1 MGRLLPV
8 STFPLSAFATHDEFI
23 LSRPDRRTRAGR
35 NRFAP
40 PRQRRDVTDADASTP
55 HDHLR
60 TTDLAPL
67 VETYGDLHLDP
78 SDDLFHRLVVS
89 VVNQLIS
96 TEAAKTIRGRLFDRF
111 EVTPQNILAA
121 DPDALREVGLS
132 GQKVEYVKN
141 VARWFDEQDV
151 TRERFA
157 DMTDSEVVADL
168 TEIKG
173 IGDWTAEMFLMFG
186 LGREDVFP
194 VGDLAVRRGME
205 QLFGEMTRGEMRT
218 RAEPWAPYR
227 SYASLYIWQH
237 YTDGDADID
246 GIEF

>member
-1 MGRLLPV
+1 M
-8 STFPLSAFATHDEFI
+8 
-23 LSRPDRRTRAGR
+23 
-35 NRFAP
+35 
-40 PRQRRDVTDADASTP
+40 TDADAPTP

-60 TTDLAPL
+60 TTDLEPL
-67 VETYGDLHLDP
+67 VETYGELHLDP
-78 SDDLFHRLVVS
+78 SDDLFQRLVVS

-111 EVTPQNILAA
+111 EVTPAGILAA
-121 DPDALREVGLS
+121 DADALREVGLS

-151 TRERFA
+151 TRDRFT

-168 TEIKG
+168 TEITG

-227 SYASLYIWQH
+227 SYAALYIWQH

>member
-1 MGRLLPV
+1 MGGLPSV
-8 STFPLSAFATHDEFI
+8 STFPLSGFTTRDAFIRYGLT
-23 LSRPDRRTRAGR
+23 TGR
-35 NRFAP
+35 NRFAS
-40 PRQRRDVTDADASTP
+40 PRQRPVVTDAASP

-67 VETYGDLHLDP
+67 VDAYGELHLDP
-78 SDDLFHRLVVS
+78 ADDIFRRLVVS

-111 EVTPQNILAA
+111 EVTPEGILAA
-121 DPDALREVGLS
+121 DEEALRDVGLS

-141 VARWFDEQDV
+141 IARWFREEDV
-151 TRERFA
+151 TRDRFT
-157 DMTDSEVVADL
+157 DMSDSEVVADL
-168 TEIKG
+168 TEIRG
-173 IGDWTAEMFLMFG
+173 VGEWTAEMFLMFG

-205 QLFGEMTRGEMRT
+205 SLFGEMTRGEMRT

-227 SYASLYIWQH
+227 SYAALYIWRH
-237 YTDGDADID
+237 RSDGDADID
-246 GIEF
+246 D